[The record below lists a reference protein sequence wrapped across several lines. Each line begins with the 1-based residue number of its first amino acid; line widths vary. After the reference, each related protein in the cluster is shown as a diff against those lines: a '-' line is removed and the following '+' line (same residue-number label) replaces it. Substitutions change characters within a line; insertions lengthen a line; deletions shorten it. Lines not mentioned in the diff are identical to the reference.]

1 MLLIM
6 VTIMT
11 LVVMVAMMLTMI
23 GWSGDLLC
31 ERRRGICCW
40 CVLHRR
46 GPGLNHQQPIKTINI
61 ITYIALKII
70 LWWHMN
76 CLLSTHRSQ
85 LAVTEESRQSGWQAY
100 SQFGQV
106 LTSDLEQFW
115 QVSIFIVNITS
126 NRSFSA
132 KSTDCIHKCSDYFI
146 YFIKSLIMTN
156 ISMVM
161 FLVKRQMLLPTLI

>member
-1 MLLIM
+1 M
-6 VTIMT
+6 VGKKLTIIGWQWCW
-11 LVVMVAMMLTMI
+11 L

-31 ERRRGICCW
+31 EWRRGICCW

-46 GPGLNHQQPIKTINI
+46 GPGLDHQPPIKTINI
-61 ITYIALKII
+61 IICMALKIM
-70 LWWHMN
+70 LWHLHMN

-85 LAVTEESRQSGWQAY
+85 LAVTGESRQIGWQAD
-100 SQFGQV
+100 SQFWQV
-106 LTSDLEQFW
+106 LISDLEQFW